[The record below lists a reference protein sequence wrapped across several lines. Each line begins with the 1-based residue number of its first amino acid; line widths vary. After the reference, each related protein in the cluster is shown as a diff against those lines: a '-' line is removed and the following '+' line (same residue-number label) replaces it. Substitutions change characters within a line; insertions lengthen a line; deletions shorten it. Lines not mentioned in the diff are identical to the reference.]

1 MATNLHKSNSVS
13 QKILVQ
19 HDIQKIVTLFA
30 TIQNIHIKGVVGVYG
45 GEGAPKEW
53 VTVEDIVRALPR
65 PKLKK
70 PEIRNFCEY
79 QAKRG
84 NLEKRVGK
92 DKFVRQAEA
101 EYRVSREGL
110 KILAV
115 FQGDEFQNIRNMY
128 GWSRQMAK
136 SDESS

>member
-1 MATNLHKSNSVS
+1 MVR
-13 QKILVQ
+13 Q
-19 HDIQKIVTLFA
+19 DIHTIEVLFS
-30 TIQNIHIKGVVGVYG
+30 TIQSIHIKGVVGVYG
-45 GEGAPKEW
+45 EEGAPKEW
-53 VTVEDIVRALPR
+53 VTQEDIVRNMPR

-70 PEIRNFCEY
+70 PEIRDFCEY

-92 DKFVRQAEA
+92 EKFVRQAEA
-101 EYRVSREGL
+101 EYKVSREGL

-115 FQGDEFQNIRNMY
+115 FQGEEFQNIRSMY
-128 GWSRQMAK
+128 SWSRQMTK

>member
-1 MATNLHKSNSVS
+1 MVR
-13 QKILVQ
+13 Q
-19 HDIQKIVTLFA
+19 DIHTIEILFA
-30 TIQNIHIKGVVGVYG
+30 TIKGIHIKGVVGVYG
-45 GEGAPKEW
+45 DEGAPKEW
-53 VTVEDIVRALPR
+53 ITVEDIVRAMPR

-101 EYRVSREGL
+101 EYKVSREGL
-110 KILAV
+110 KLIAI
-115 FQGDEFQNIRNMY
+115 FQGGEIRDMY
-128 GWSRQMAK
+128 GWSRQMTKK
-136 SDESS
+136 SDED

>member
-1 MATNLHKSNSVS
+1 MVR
-13 QKILVQ
+13 Q
-19 HDIQKIVTLFA
+19 DIHTIEVLFA
-30 TIQNIHIKGVVGVYG
+30 TIQGIHIKGVVGVYG
-45 GEGAPKEW
+45 EEGSPKEW
-53 VTVEDIVRALPR
+53 VTVEDIVRKMPR

-70 PEIRNFCEY
+70 PEIRHFCEY

-101 EYRVSREGL
+101 EYKVSREGL

>member
-1 MATNLHKSNSVS
+1 MVR
-13 QKILVQ
+13 Q
-19 HDIQKIVTLFA
+19 DIHTIEILFA
-30 TIQNIHIKGVVGVYG
+30 TIKGIHIKGVVGIYG
-45 GEGAPKEW
+45 EEGAPKEW
-53 VTVEDIVRALPR
+53 VTVEDIVRGMPR
-65 PKLKK
+65 PKLRQSV
-70 PEIRNFCEY
+70 IRDFCEF
-79 QAKRG
+79 QTKIG

-101 EYRVSREGL
+101 EYKVSREGL

-136 SDESS
+136 SNESS

>member
-45 GEGAPKEW
+45 EEGAAKEW
-53 VTVEDIVRALPR
+53 VTVEDIVRAMPR

-70 PEIRNFCEY
+70 PEIRDFCEY
-79 QAKRG
+79 QAERG

-101 EYRVSREGL
+101 EYKGSREGL

-115 FQGDEFQNIRNMY
+115 FQGEEFQNIRNMY
-128 GWSRQMAK
+128 GWSRHTAK